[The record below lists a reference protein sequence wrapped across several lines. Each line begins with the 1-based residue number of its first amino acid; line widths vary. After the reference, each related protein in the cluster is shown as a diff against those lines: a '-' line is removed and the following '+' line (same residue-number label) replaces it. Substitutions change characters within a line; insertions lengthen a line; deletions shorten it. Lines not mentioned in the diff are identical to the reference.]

1 MILEAHS
8 AYAVKYIHLLS
19 CLLYITEAVVLVS
32 YIQLYFPTSAIMITI

>member
-19 CLLYITEAVVLVS
+19 CLLYITEAELVS